1 MGSGQS
7 RGSVERSA
15 PRAATGPTEQT
26 SPVDSG
32 ALPAPDEGVAG
43 PRAAIPALEKTIA
56 FLEHDRDET
65 RKAFDVAQGVISTLS
80 DERDAAVQHAGRCSL
95 NAGHIAAGLHARK
108 KLQDELDAAI
118 KERDEARAASEQLAQ
133 WWIDQI
139 AEAIGM
145 PAHSSPHDPML
156 VKARAEALRRERD
169 EANARAAEAT
179 DAAAVE
185 VGRWVARAEGARVM
199 LCLAIEEA
207 RSLLSKD
214 DA

>member
-1 MGSGQS
+1 METTDDS
-7 RGSVERSA
+7 RQPLDITWSNRDDCSA
-15 PRAATGPTEQT
+15 NA
-26 SPVDSG
+26 SI
-32 ALPAPDEGVAG
+32 VAG
-43 PRAAIPALEKTIA
+43 GVLAWLAVNRRAQSQWCCRVEVLTSTEHITAIGQRGHASAEDAK
-56 FLEHDRDET
+56 
-65 RKAFDVAQGVISTLS
+65 
-80 DERDAAVQHAGRCSL
+80 RDARKL
-95 NAGHIAAGLHARK
+95 YLHLTRDYGAM
-108 KLQDELDAAI
+108 LDARDDLERRAI
-118 KERDEARAASEQLAQ
+118 KAERERDEARAASEQLAQ